1 MTIKRICMVVQN
13 YYEIDPRVR
22 REAESLFE
30 AGYAVDV
37 LSLRMVKDRTKS
49 FVLNGVNV
57 YTVPL
62 GKNRAGKLQYIL
74 EYLSF
79 FWWAFFTLTKYS
91 LRRHYRVVHV
101 NTLPD
106 FLIFAAWVP
115 KLMGAKLVLDMHEVM
130 PEFYMSKF
138 GVAENH
144 WMTKLLRWQERLS
157 IAFANHVITIN
168 VPVQALL
175 ESRGLAKGKF
185 TIVMNSVDS
194 QLFAPSLEYPERKRD
209 DGAFVFMY
217 HGTLTAMYG
226 LDIAIRAFTIAISRI
241 CTAEFWILG
250 DGPERANLA
259 NLADQLGVA
268 GKVKFFGKMPQQEIP
283 AWLAQCDVGVL
294 AMPQDIY
301 LDLSFSNKLP
311 EYIVMGKPVIA
322 SRLKTLSYYFSER
335 ALAFFEPQNEFDL
348 AERMVEICQNAKL
361 RASLTTQAS
370 LEYTAIDWSVM
381 KQRYLQVIESLL
393 YP

>member
-1 MTIKRICMVVQN
+1 
-13 YYEIDPRVR
+13 
-22 REAESLFE
+22 
-30 AGYAVDV
+30 
-37 LSLRMVKDRTKS
+37 
-49 FVLNGVNV
+49 
-57 YTVPL
+57 
-62 GKNRAGKLQYIL
+62 
-74 EYLSF
+74 
-79 FWWAFFTLTKYS
+79 
-91 LRRHYRVVHV
+91 
-101 NTLPD
+101 
-106 FLIFAAWVP
+106 
-115 KLMGAKLVLDMHEVM
+115 MGAKLVLDMHEVM

-138 GVAENH
+138 GVSENR

-157 IAFANHVITIN
+157 IAFADHIIIIN
-168 VPVQALL
+168 APVQALL
-175 ESRGLAKGKF
+175 ESRGWLKGKS

-194 QLFAPSLEYPERKRD
+194 QLFAQPVECPSSKP
-209 DGAFVFMY
+209 DGTFVFMY

-226 LDIAIRAFTIAISRI
+226 LGITIRAFAIAIPRI
-241 CTAEFWILG
+241 GTAEFWILG
-250 DGPERANLA
+250 DGPERTNLA
-259 NLADQLGVA
+259 NLADQLGIA

-361 RASLTTQAS
+361 RASLTKQAS
-370 LEYTAIDWSVM
+370 LEYAAIDWSVM

-393 YP
+393 YS

>member
-168 VPVQALL
+168 APVQVLL
-175 ESRGLAKGKF
+175 ESRGLLKGRS

-194 QLFAPSLEYPERKRD
+194 QLFVQPAEYPNSKPD
-209 DGAFVFMY
+209 DTFVFMY

-226 LDIAIRAFTIAISRI
+226 LDIAIRAFAIAIPRI
-241 CTAEFWILG
+241 GTAEFWILG

>member
-22 REAESLFE
+22 REAESLVE

-37 LSLRMVKDRTKS
+37 LSLRMAKDRSKS
-49 FVLNGVNV
+49 LVLNGVNV
-57 YTVPL
+57 YTIPL
-62 GKNRAGKLQYIL
+62 EKNRAEKLQYLL
-74 EYLSF
+74 EYLLF
-79 FWWAFFTLTKYS
+79 FWWAFFTLTRFS
-91 LRRHYRVVHV
+91 LYRRYRVVHV

-138 GVAENH
+138 GVTENH
-144 WMTKLLRWQERLS
+144 WMIKLLRWQERLS
-157 IAFANHVITIN
+157 IAFADHIITIN
-168 VPVQALL
+168 TPVQVLL
-175 ESRGLAKGKF
+175 ESRGLLKGKS

-194 QLFAPSLEYPERKRD
+194 QLFVQPAECPNSKP
-209 DGAFVFMY
+209 DGTFVFMY

-226 LDIAIRAFTIAISRI
+226 LDIAIRAFASAIPRI
-241 CTAEFWILG
+241 GTAEFWILG

-259 NLADQLGVA
+259 NLADQLSIA
-268 GKVKFFGKMPQQEIP
+268 DKVKFFGKMPQQEIP
-283 AWLAQCDVGVL
+283 VRLAQCDVGVL

-335 ALAFFEPQNEFDL
+335 ALAFFEPQNELDL

-361 RASLTTQAS
+361 RASLSRQAS
-370 LEYTAIDWSVM
+370 LEYAAIDWSVM
-381 KQRYLQVIESLL
+381 RQRYVQVIESLL
-393 YP
+393 CS